1 MYRVSPHIVQFAWAL
16 GAGLVLATLWVN
28 LDPASYYDVIEYRLW
43 APHLPSVL
51 ALTKPIFSLQFITSQ
66 GLMAL
71 FIGLIAK
78 ELWEALVLSHG
89 ALSGRHRRIMPLG
102 AVLGGALGAVGV
114 WLAIPNT
121 AASPYDLGSMSGWS
135 LPIGSDV
142 ILCYVF
148 GTWVFGK
155 GHPALHLLLLIA
167 IAFDILGL
175 LGIAVTSLSQ
185 WVQPLWLGLSVLALV
200 AIWRFSSRHAH
211 PNASEIAHR
220 RAALLWPYALA
231 GFVCWLGFVLSGLPG
246 ALGLLPLIPL
256 IPHAERSFGL
266 FAEAEDI
273 LHDPLNRLAHLL
285 ARPVTVTLFLFG
297 LTNGSVDLQSFGAL
311 TPQILTAL
319 WLGKPLGILAG
330 AWIGLRLSARPMP
343 KGVSAFDLGL
353 IAILLGMGMTVPLLA
368 LDTALPA
375 GLPADQVR
383 AGLAASLGFG
393 LLALVL
399 ARLFGPKRAQG

>member
-16 GAGLVLATLWVN
+16 GAGLVLATLWIN
-28 LDPASYYDVIEYRLW
+28 LDPASYYDAIEYRLFIL
-43 APHLPSVL
+43 HLPNYLSIAV
-51 ALTKPIFSLQFITSQ
+51 PIFSAQYITSQ
-66 GLMAL
+66 ALMAV
-71 FIGLIAK
+71 FIALIAK

-89 ALSGRHRRIMPLG
+89 ALSGRHRRRMPLG

-114 WLAIPNT
+114 WLALPTT
-121 AASPYDLGSMSGWS
+121 ATSLYDLSPLSGWS

-142 ILCYVF
+142 VLCYVF
-148 GTWVFGK
+148 GTWAFGR
-155 GHPALHLLLLIA
+155 GHPALNLLLLMA

-175 LGIAVTSLSQ
+175 LAMAIASLFQ
-185 WVQPLWLGLSVLALV
+185 RVQPLWLGLSVAALM
-200 AIWRFSSRHAH
+200 ALWRFSSRHAH

-220 RAALLWPYALA
+220 RAALLWPYVLA
-231 GFVCWLGFVLSGLPG
+231 GLVCWLGFVLSGLPG

-285 ARPVTVTLFLFG
+285 AWPVTVTLFLFG
-297 LTNGSVDLQSFGAL
+297 FTRGAVDFGAFESL
-311 TPQILTAL
+311 TPKILAAL
-319 WLGKPLGILAG
+319 WLGKPLGVLAG
-330 AWIGLRLSARPMP
+330 AWIGLRLSGRTLP
-343 KGVSAFDLGL
+343 KGVRPFDLAL
-353 IAILLGMGMTVPLLA
+353 IAILLGMGLTVPLLA

-375 GLPADQVR
+375 GLLAHQVR
-383 AGLAASLGFG
+383 VGLAASLGFG
-393 LLALVL
+393 LLAVVL